1 MKDSAPG
8 TDRMSPDVLDM
19 IRTDRGTTLDS
30 DTLLRETQTR
40 IWRSLKEGYEYD
52 NALDGSEK
60 FLRNN
65 VLKRFKSVV
74 LYVDLVGSTQLALDL
89 PEEKLAMIISTF
101 AQEMAN
107 TIRAYRGLALKF
119 VGDAVIGYFVAS
131 GNSLLAAD
139 RAVSCAKSMLTI
151 MHKGINPILTQYD
164 YPELRVKIGMDFGEN
179 IVVMYGNKSSTSQVD
194 LIGRSM
200 NMAAKIQGMA
210 KPDQILVG
218 EHVYIRLHPATQ
230 EEFDLVVWKNNVW
243 TYHAVDTGNLYKV
256 YRFTGS

>member
-1 MKDSAPG
+1 MEGSSSG
-8 TDRMSPDVLDM
+8 TDRMSPDVLDL
-19 IRTDRGTTLDS
+19 IRTNRGTTLDS

-40 IWRSLKEGYEYD
+40 IWKSLKEGYEYD
-52 NALDGSEK
+52 NVLDDSEK

-89 PEEKLAMIISTF
+89 PEEKLAMIIGSF

-107 TIRAYRGLALKF
+107 TIRAYRGLTLKF

-139 RAVSCAKSMLTI
+139 RAVSCGKSMLAI
-151 MHKGINPILTQYD
+151 IRKGINPILAQYD
-164 YPELRVKIGMDFGEN
+164 YPELRVKVGMDYGEN
-179 IVVMYGNKSSTSQVD
+179 IVVMYGHTSQVD

-210 KPDQILVG
+210 KPNQILVG
-218 EHVYIRLHPATQ
+218 EHVYIRLHPSTQ
-230 EEFDLVVWKNNVW
+230 KEFDLVVWENNVW
-243 TYHAVDTGNLYKV
+243 MYHATDTGNLYKV
-256 YRFTGS
+256 YSYKGK